1 MSSKSVI
8 VIGGGLAGLS
18 SAVALAE
25 AGFRVRLLEKRP
37 HLGGRAASYVLPGG
51 EHVDNCQHVTL
62 GCCTNLEDFYRRV
75 GAADQIRFFDRLL
88 FAAPDGQRGAIASVA
103 LPPPLHMA
111 PSFAFFPLL
120 GWADKR
126 AIAQA
131 LLAIAR
137 SGGQPGG
144 SFERASRVKTSRCS
158 RGCKSI
164 ARPTRA
170 IRRFWEVILVS
181 ALDEELDR
189 IDARYGIDVFWK
201 AFLSTRGGYRV
212 GIPRVPL
219 GELYEGCRKALA
231 AQGGEVQLRAGV
243 RGFLVVD
250 GRVEGVEREDG
261 SVETADYYLAA
272 VPQDV
277 LPELLPAEVVE
288 REPVFSN
295 LRNLRTSP
303 ITGVHLWFDRTVMS
317 EPFLTLLDSTT
328 QWVFNKTQLYG
339 GGAKDG
345 GQYLAAGDQRVV
357 QPGFALAAG
366 NYRAV
371 PRGTARCASR
381 NSRGRAREGNRGQG
395 NVRDVFAGAR
405 FGPVASR
412 AEKSPLGIISRR
424 GLDIDRLAV
433 HNGGSRPQ
441 RLPGRRS
448 DSLRC
453 RNATEIIAA
462 GFARGRIGAPVG
474 TRNREKQPANG
485 FDPQSTILGFLRL
498 FTVSLNIRLAC
509 SDSEY
514 DWFPPGGFPWTGSIS
529 TGATRVPTSPKKKKN
544 VSTTKAI
551 HDRNRSDREHRAW
564 SARLHARAVPIAAP
578 CCSRASIRKE
588 SARVALSSCIAAS
601 SALTLT
607 PPRALNA

>member
-1 MSSKSVI
+1 VI

-51 EHVDNCQHVTL
+51 ETVDNCQHVTL

-75 GAADQIRFFDRLL
+75 GAANQIRFFDRLL
-88 FAAPDGQRGAIASVA
+88 FAAPDGRRGAIASVA

-111 PSFAFFPLL
+111 PSFVFFPLL

-137 SGGQPGG
+137 SGG
-144 SFERASRVKTSRCS
+144 
-158 RGCKSI
+158 
-164 ARPTRA
+164 RPADLSANGAGENVTMLAWLQKHRQTDRA

-231 AQGGEVQLRAGV
+231 GQGGEVQLRAGV

-261 SVETADYYLAA
+261 SVETAGYYLAA

-288 REPVFSN
+288 REPVFLN

-317 EPFLTLLDSTT
+317 EPFLTVLDSTT

-339 GGAKDG
+339 GDAKDG
-345 GQYLAAGDQRVV
+345 GQYLQLVISASYS
-357 QPGFALAAG
+357 L
-366 NYRAV
+366 
-371 PRGTARCASR
+371 ASR
-381 NSRGRAREGNRGQG
+381 SRQEIIALCLEELREVLPATREAALVKGTVVKEMSATFSPAPGSDRWRPAQ
-395 NVRDVFAGAR
+395 
-405 FGPVASR
+405 
-412 AEKSPLGIISRR
+412 KSPLS
-424 GLDIDRLAV
+424 GLFLAGDWTLTGWPSTMEGAV
-433 HNGGSRPQ
+433 
-441 RLPGRRS
+441 RS
-448 DSLRC
+448 GYL
-453 RNATEIIAA
+453 AA
-462 GFARGRIGAPVG
+462 EAILSDAGMPRKLLQADLQAEGFARLWAR
-474 TRNREKQPANG
+474 
-485 FDPQSTILGFLRL
+485 
-498 FTVSLNIRLAC
+498 
-509 SDSEY
+509 
-514 DWFPPGGFPWTGSIS
+514 GS
-529 TGATRVPTSPKKKKN
+529 
-544 VSTTKAI
+544 
-551 HDRNRSDREHRAW
+551 
-564 SARLHARAVPIAAP
+564 
-578 CCSRASIRKE
+578 
-588 SARVALSSCIAAS
+588 
-601 SALTLT
+601 
-607 PPRALNA
+607 

>member
-1 MSSKSVI
+1 MI

-75 GAADQIRFFDRLL
+75 GAANQIRFFDRLL
-88 FAAPDGQRGAIASVA
+88 FATPDGRRGAIASVG

-126 AIAQA
+126 AIAKA
-131 LLAIAR
+131 LFAIAR
-137 SGGQPGG
+137 SGGRPADL
-144 SFERASRVKTSRCS
+144 STSSAGENITMLAWLQKHRQT
-158 RGCKSI
+158 
-164 ARPTRA
+164 ARA

-201 AFLSTRGGYRV
+201 AFLSTRRGYRV

-231 AQGGEVQLRAGV
+231 RQGGEVQLRAGV

-250 GRVEGVEREDG
+250 GRVDGVEREDG
-261 SVETADYYLAA
+261 TVETADYYLAA

-277 LPELLPAEVVE
+277 LPELFPPEVLE
-288 REPVFSN
+288 REPVFLN

-328 QWVFNKTQLYG
+328 QWVFNKTHLYG
-339 GGAKDG
+339 GSAKDG
-345 GQYLAAGDQRVV
+345 GQYLQLVV
-357 QPGFALAAG
+357 SASYSL
-366 NYRAV
+366 
-371 PRGTARCASR
+371 ASR
-381 NSRGRAREGNRGQG
+381 SRQEIIALCLEELREVLPQTREATLVKGTVVKEMSATFSPAPGSDRWRPAQ
-395 NVRDVFAGAR
+395 
-405 FGPVASR
+405 
-412 AEKSPLGIISRR
+412 KSPLS
-424 GLDIDRLAV
+424 GLFLAGDWTLTGWPSTMEGAV
-433 HNGGSRPQ
+433 
-441 RLPGRRS
+441 RS
-448 DSLRC
+448 GYLAAEAILSDAGMPRKLLQPDLR
-453 RNATEIIAA
+453 AE
-462 GFARGRIGAPVG
+462 GFARLWA
-474 TRNREKQPANG
+474 RE
-485 FDPQSTILGFLRL
+485 S
-498 FTVSLNIRLAC
+498 
-509 SDSEY
+509 
-514 DWFPPGGFPWTGSIS
+514 
-529 TGATRVPTSPKKKKN
+529 
-544 VSTTKAI
+544 
-551 HDRNRSDREHRAW
+551 
-564 SARLHARAVPIAAP
+564 
-578 CCSRASIRKE
+578 
-588 SARVALSSCIAAS
+588 
-601 SALTLT
+601 
-607 PPRALNA
+607 